1 MSPHCTQ
8 FFENAYYG
16 IHRVKLL
23 LLANELATFK
33 YLTMFDVAVAAHF
46 RNLLW
51 DDIRLK
57 MIYRCTHNY
66 PWTAYI
72 LCVYLTYHKQMP
84 FNLSLWNSGLNDCAA
99 IYTNKD
105 MFANKNVMICINI
118 S

>member
-1 MSPHCTQ
+1 MLHTECESGAC
-8 FFENAYYG
+8 
-16 IHRVKLL
+16 V
-23 LLANELATFK
+23 
-33 YLTMFDVAVAAHF
+33 
-46 RNLLW
+46 W

-72 LCVYLTYHKQMP
+72 LCVYLTNHKQMP

-99 IYTNKD
+99 IYTNTE
-105 MFANKNVMICINI
+105 MFANKIFMFCINI